1 MTFRHVLLILLLGA
15 FSAPPVDDKVRL
27 ETRVDRVHRELG
39 MTGEGVIVA
48 ILDRGIDYE
57 HPDFRNEDGT
67 TRILF
72 IYDMTDD
79 TGAGA
84 PDNPFGLGTIYT
96 RAQIDVA
103 LTSGT
108 RLATRDAVGH
118 GTTTAGLAAGNGRA
132 SDGLYAGMAPEA
144 DLIVVKI
151 VGGAPAHGNEPAEA
165 AAAVRDMAAAMD
177 FVIQKAEET
186 GQPFVALANIGS
198 IGAASDGTTAWAR
211 AIDERFGDDFPGRV
225 FVTGTS
231 DDGGMPNHAA
241 GLILAGQS
249 ADILIHKGDPGNLRF
264 EMWYPGSDRY
274 DVTITGPGGTFGP
287 YAFPL
292 NANRDTQQTV
302 DFTYYHNGT
311 AVDFWEAESSRRE
324 ILIDFATSGDYTV
337 RLERKS
343 GIDGRFNAFLNPS
356 RLFEGVNNR
365 FESFIV
371 PGYTV
376 WDMASSQ
383 NNIAPNSYVL
393 RHDWT
398 DIDGVTRSVTD
409 EGEIGDL
416 WLGSGIGPT
425 LDDRRGVTVS
435 APGERLFAPY
445 APRSFYATDRANI
458 VRDDGAGGMYGIQ
471 SAVTAA
477 APVATGIIALMLQ
490 ADPQLNAVD
499 VRVALQQTAREDVF
513 TGDTPNNRW
522 GFGKIDAYAAVARIL
537 GVVDLVEIEGEL
549 PREAMLFA
557 NYPNPFSQST
567 TLRFALP
574 APAVV
579 RLAVYDV
586 LGREVAVLVAGRL
599 AAGVYETGFDADALP
614 AGVYVV
620 RLEAGGRVV
629 SRTITLI
636 R

>member
-1 MTFRHVLLILLLGA
+1 MTFRIVLLSLLLSA
-15 FSAPPVDDKVRL
+15 FSISSLDDKVRL

-84 PDNPFGLGTIYT
+84 SDNSFGLGTIYT
-96 RAQIDVA
+96 RAQINAA
-103 LTSGT
+103 LTSGI
-108 RLATRDAVGH
+108 RLATRDAFGH

-132 SDGLYAGMAPEA
+132 SDGLYAGMAPDA

-151 VGGAPAHGNEPAEA
+151 VGGAPAHGNEPAEESA
-165 AAAVRDMAAAMD
+165 DVRDMEAAMD
-177 FVIQKAEET
+177 FVIQKAEEA

-241 GLILAGQS
+241 GLIQAGQS
-249 ADILIHKGDPGNLRF
+249 ADLLIHKGDAGNLRF

-274 DVTITGPGGTFGP
+274 DVTIIGPGGTFGP
-287 YAFPL
+287 YAYPV

-302 DFTYYHNGT
+302 DFTYFHNGT
-311 AVDFWEAESSRRE
+311 AVDFWDAASSRRE

-337 RLERKS
+337 RLERKL
-343 GIDGRFNAFLNPS
+343 GIDGRFDAFLNPS

-365 FESFIV
+365 FESFVV

-383 NNIAPNSYVL
+383 TNIAPNSYVL

-398 DIDGVTRSVTD
+398 DIDGVARSESD
-409 EGEIGDL
+409 EGAIGDL

-425 LDDRRGVTVS
+425 MDDRRGVTVS

-458 VRDDGAGGMYGIQ
+458 VRDDGAGGMYGLQ
-471 SAVTAA
+471 SAVSAA
-477 APVATGIIALMLQ
+477 APVTTGIIALMLQ
-490 ADPQLNAVD
+490 ANPQLGAVD
-499 VRVALQQTAREDVF
+499 VRVALQQTAREDAF
-513 TGDTPNNRW
+513 TGDTPNSRW
-522 GFGKIDAYAAVARIL
+522 GFGKIDAFAAVARIL
-537 GVVDLVEIEGEL
+537 GVVDLVEVEGAL
-549 PREAMLFA
+549 PREATLFA
-557 NYPNPFSQST
+557 NYPNPFSGST

-574 APAVV
+574 APADV
-579 RLAVYDV
+579 RLSVFDM
-586 LGREVAVLVAGRL
+586 LGRDVTVLVDQSL
-599 AAGVYETGFDADALP
+599 SAGVYETAFHAEALP

-620 RLEAGGRVV
+620 RLEAGGRVF
-629 SRTITLI
+629 SRTLTHI